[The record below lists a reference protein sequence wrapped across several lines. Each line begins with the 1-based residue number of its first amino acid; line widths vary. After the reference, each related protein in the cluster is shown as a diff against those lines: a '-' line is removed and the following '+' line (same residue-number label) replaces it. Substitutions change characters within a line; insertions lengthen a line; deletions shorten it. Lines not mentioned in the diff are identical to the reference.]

1 MPQERPSSLLSPSRS
16 GSVRLRLAAAGRA
29 LRTGQSADPMSP
41 SITTRLKRS
50 ASKLLS
56 KRGDKSDDVQ
66 WQHKNPLDMM
76 SVADIVDTKRKA
88 DSQANQGLQ
97 RQGYRARLGSEQ
109 GIPWYI
115 IDPTGRIVKE
125 QRSDFATQKALSDDF
140 AGLNALPDAVADPL
154 SEQDAVTAIALV
166 FTALVTPFGGFLG
179 PRQNGTTLWL
189 VNRAIDLVFIF
200 DMFFK
205 FFTMKLIAVDKASDA
220 HVEWEMDL
228 RVLAYDYIFSWWF
241 LIDCASVAPSAL
253 DFLPVL
259 GNGEGAGGLRVLR
272 TLRSLRLIKLARL
285 AKASRV
291 IARMMEYVTLTSTTQ
306 TCITLACEAL
316 LLTHWFACILM
327 ISTTFASSIG
337 EHVAL
342 DPRIHLS
349 RPTRLIGWVTERN
362 GRTNGARR

>member
-1 MPQERPSSLLSPSRS
+1 
-16 GSVRLRLAAAGRA
+16 
-29 LRTGQSADPMSP
+29 MSP

-56 KRGDKSDDVQ
+56 KRSDKSDDVQ

-76 SVADIVDTKRKA
+76 SFANIVDTKSKA
-88 DSQANQGLQ
+88 DSQANQGQ

-115 IDPTGRIVKE
+115 IDPTGLIVKE

-140 AGLNALPDAVADPL
+140 AGLTTRCLMRWPTLYP
-154 SEQDAVTAIALV
+154 SWDAVTAIALV
-166 FTALVTPFGGFLG
+166 FTALVTPFEVGFLE
-179 PRQNGTTLWL
+179 PATKWYDPLWL
-189 VNRAIDLVFIF
+189 VNRVIDLVFIF

-253 DFLPVL
+253 DFPPVL
-259 GNGEGAGGLRVLR
+259 GEDRWRWRWCCDGCSG
-272 TLRSLRLIKLARL
+272 
-285 AKASRV
+285 
-291 IARMMEYVTLTSTTQ
+291 
-306 TCITLACEAL
+306 
-316 LLTHWFACILM
+316 
-327 ISTTFASSIG
+327 
-337 EHVAL
+337 
-342 DPRIHLS
+342 
-349 RPTRLIGWVTERN
+349 
-362 GRTNGARR
+362 